1 MSFRIRLEKE
11 TVKFSCSHFTI
22 FGAESA
28 EALHGHNYYVSA
40 EFGLNEINPQL
51 GMAFDFNLLKP
62 ILKSL
67 AEQLDEHVLVPTR
80 SPFLKI
86 ETTPD
91 AVKITHA
98 DHSYSFPARDVLL
111 LDIVNVT
118 SEELAREFANRLIK
132 EFKVQAK
139 PEFKRISTISIGIQE
154 TRGQTIFYDTK
165 I

>member
-1 MSFRIRLEKE
+1 
-11 TVKFSCSHFTI
+11 
-22 FGAESA
+22 
-28 EALHGHNYYVSA
+28 
-40 EFGLNEINPQL
+40 
-51 GMAFDFNLLKP
+51 MAFDFNLLKP